1 MVRSLDLYNRMSQFL
16 TKPPYKSI
24 YILLMCFSGELSLM
38 HTCALDV
45 PVQTAV
51 SVLEQNSISGSLR
64 HEDLLKACVLSA
76 WFHTLLPSACP
87 RLLLRN
93 HADTGANT
101 DPFQANCALVSDI
114 S

>member
-1 MVRSLDLYNRMSQFL
+1 MKTLTVTQEQKHGTPARVLLSGFSISRSYDSSLQQ
-16 TKPPYKSI
+16 
-24 YILLMCFSGELSLM
+24 LM

-101 DPFQANCALVSDI
+101 DPFQAKCALVSDI